1 MARAKKSAE
10 KTAKVKVS
18 AENVMLDEKTSLAD
32 ADPAMAGETVTAEVP
47 DLSDPAVQ
55 KEQAE
60 LKSAFSEQTEEAA
73 KEDQEEPQE
82 DEKDRR
88 IQSLEEQV
96 ERLMEKLNGVQQPQV
111 IQVAADTEKVTLR
124 FQSECAQDNVA
135 TFGPGGLYGQITGQ
149 TGTLMVPK
157 NEWSR
162 FMTDQ
167 VRYLLKT
174 RQLIVLSGMDED
186 ERELYGVN
194 YKEGELLDR
203 KAFQKILDMGQDL
216 VDIFPGL
223 CRSHQ
228 EMVAKR
234 FTEAFNNGDARA
246 MDRDL
251 LVKLNEITKEGGQKG
266 MFTKLISMLNKQDE
280 EEETE

>member
-1 MARAKKSAE
+1 MKAE
-10 KTAKVKVS
+10 ESIPEENTSSEETKVGISKESSKEEIPV
-18 AENVMLDEKTSLAD
+18 TSEPND
-32 ADPAMAGETVTAEVP
+32 QP
-47 DLSDPAVQ
+47 D
-55 KEQAE
+55 
-60 LKSAFSEQTEEAA
+60 QTETEE
-73 KEDQEEPQE
+73 KPQEQNTNSPEEPE
-82 DEKDRR
+82 DDKDER
-88 IQSLEEQV
+88 IHALEEQIAQ
-96 ERLMEKLNGVQQPQV
+96 LMEKLNTVQQPQV
-111 IQVAADTEKVTLR
+111 VQITADTEKVTLR

-135 TFGPGGLYGQITGQ
+135 SFGPGGLYGQITGQ
-149 TGTLMVPK
+149 TGTLIVPK

-174 RQLIVLSGMDED
+174 RQLIVLSGMDEE

-203 KAFQKILDMGQDL
+203 KAFQKMLDMGDDL
-216 VDIFPGL
+216 VKIFPGL

-234 FTEAFNNGDARA
+234 FTEAFNNGDPRA

>member
-1 MARAKKSAE
+1 MPRGKKNAE
-10 KTAKVKVS
+10 KTAEVNVS
-18 AENVMLDEKTSLAD
+18 AKEVMLDEKTSLAD
-32 ADPAMAGETVTAEVP
+32 ADPTMDNETVTAEIP
-47 DLSDPAVQ
+47 DLSDLAVQ
-55 KEQAE
+55 QEQKELE
-60 LKSAFSEQTEEAA
+60 SAFQKQTAETA
-73 KEDQEEPQE
+73 KEDQEKPQE

-96 ERLMEKLNGVQQPQV
+96 ERLMEKLNSVQQPQV

-135 TFGPGGLYGQITGQ
+135 SFGPGGLYGQITGQ

-203 KAFQKILDMGQDL
+203 KAFQKILDMGKDL
-216 VDIFPGL
+216 VDIFPDL

-234 FTEAFNNGDARA
+234 FTEAFYNGDSRA

-251 LVKLNEITKEGGQKG
+251 LVKLNEITKEDGQKG
-266 MFTKLISMLNKQDE
+266 MFTKLISLLNKQDE

>member
-1 MARAKKSAE
+1 MARAKKGTA
-10 KTAKVKVS
+10 KTAEVNVS
-18 AENVMLDEKTSLAD
+18 AKE
-32 ADPAMAGETVTAEVP
+32 AMAEANTTPADEPVTAEVP

-55 KEQAE
+55 KEQKEPETA
-60 LKSAFSEQTEEAA
+60 AAEQTAETAEENPA
-73 KEDQEEPQE
+73 EPQE

-96 ERLMEKLNGVQQPQV
+96 EKLMEKLNSARQPQV

-135 TFGPGGLYGQITGQ
+135 SFGPGGLYGQITGQ

-167 VRYLLKT
+167 VRFLLKT

-203 KAFQKILDMGQDL
+203 KAFQKILDMGEDL
-216 VDIFPGL
+216 VNIFPGL

-251 LVKLNEITKEGGQKG
+251 LVKLNAITKENGQKG

>member
-10 KTAKVKVS
+10 KTAKVKAS

-60 LKSAFSEQTEEAA
+60 LKSAFSEQTAEAA

-203 KAFQKILDMGQDL
+203 KAFQKILDMGEDL

>member
-1 MARAKKSAE
+1 MARAKKNAE
-10 KTAKVKVS
+10 KTAEVKVS
-18 AENVMLDEKTSLAD
+18 AENVMLNEKTSLAD
-32 ADPAMAGETVTAEVP
+32 ADPTMAGETVTADVP

-55 KEQAE
+55 QEQEE
-60 LKSAFSEQTEEAA
+60 LESAFLERTAEAV
-73 KEDQEEPQE
+73 KEDREEPQE

-96 ERLMEKLNGVQQPQV
+96 DRLMEKLNSVQHPQV

-246 MDRDL
+246 MERDL
-251 LVKLNEITKEGGQKG
+251 LVNLNEITKEGGQKG

>member
-1 MARAKKSAE
+1 MARAKKNAE
-10 KTAKVKVS
+10 KTAEVKVS

-32 ADPAMAGETVTAEVP
+32 ADPTMAGETVTADVP

-55 KEQAE
+55 QEQEE
-60 LKSAFSEQTEEAA
+60 LESAFLERTAEAV
-73 KEDQEEPQE
+73 KEDREEPQE

-96 ERLMEKLNGVQQPQV
+96 DRLMEKLNSVQHPQV

-246 MDRDL
+246 MERDL
-251 LVKLNEITKEGGQKG
+251 LVNLNEITKEGGQKG

>member
-1 MARAKKSAE
+1 MARAKKNAE
-10 KTAKVKVS
+10 KTAEVKVS

-32 ADPAMAGETVTAEVP
+32 ADPTMAGETVTADVP

-60 LKSAFSEQTEEAA
+60 LESAFLEQTAEAV
-73 KEDQEEPQE
+73 KEDREEPQE

-96 ERLMEKLNGVQQPQV
+96 DRLMEKLNSVQHPQV

-246 MDRDL
+246 MERDL

>member
-60 LKSAFSEQTEEAA
+60 LKSAFSEQTAEAA